1 MPGRNI
7 YALDLPGH
15 GKSGGE
21 GRQSVPDYAAD
32 VMNFVES
39 VGIYRVVLAGHS
51 LGGMVAM
58 QAALQKPDQVAGLVL
73 VSSSSECPIPHE
85 IVQDLLHP
93 ITFKQSLDWLVS
105 RLTSS
110 GGDKKW
116 VDATRQAVEQTRRGV
131 LYGDLVACRSVDLSS
146 SLNKIMAPT
155 LVCVGDQD
163 KFFTPGASRKLAR
176 NIPNARLECIPGAG
190 HLLSLE
196 KPDELDRLITAFMD
210 SFTK

>member
-1 MPGRNI
+1 
-7 YALDLPGH
+7 
-15 GKSGGE
+15 
-21 GRQSVPDYAAD
+21 
-32 VMNFVES
+32 
-39 VGIYRVVLAGHS
+39 
-51 LGGMVAM
+51 
-58 QAALQKPDQVAGLVL
+58 
-73 VSSSSECPIPHE
+73 
-85 IVQDLLHP
+85 
-93 ITFKQSLDWLVS
+93 
-105 RLTSS
+105 
-110 GGDKKW
+110 

-131 LYGDLVACRSVDLSS
+131 LYGDLVSCRSVDLSS

-210 SFTK
+210 SLTK